1 MSKNNKANGKEAV
14 KFGTFSGVFTPS
26 ILTTFGVIMF
36 MRANYIVGEAGI
48 INAAL
53 ILFISQLITLL
64 TTLSVGAI
72 STNMAV
78 KGGGAYYIVSR
89 VLGAELGGAIG
100 IALFAAQVISISFY
114 LLGFTEAFTI
124 AFPSTAQYFMYIGLI
139 STTVLFLIAH
149 TGADGA
155 MKTQYIIMAVLF
167 SSIIIYLGG
176 AGRYFDASQFTA
188 NLHAPENGV
197 NFWTLFAIY
206 FPSVTGFIAG
216 INMSGDLED
225 PGRNMLRGTLY
236 SLIVATSV
244 YFLQILTFGGAS
256 TRADLIASPFQIMI
270 DNALFGA
277 GFMVIAGVYA
287 ATLSSALGR
296 FVGAPRVLQA
306 IARDEILPHIKPFA
320 RGFGPS
326 DEPRNGLYLCYG
338 VTLIMFLIGGN
349 GSGGQF
355 LNSVAAVMG
364 MFFLYTFGL
373 LNMAAFIELYSS
385 NPSYRPKFRF
395 FHWSMALFGI
405 ILSFGSAILIDA
417 KAATVA
423 FLVLYLL
430 IWYLRKRQMTTSFGD
445 ARRGYLYTKIRKNLF
460 NLQYLPEDTRN
471 WRPSIAVLS
480 GNPNTRSTL
489 VSYANWFNSNKGI
502 VILSN
507 ILIGDHELF
516 ASQRET
522 ALKQMHNF
530 LIEKNIKAF
539 PHVIIADSIINGT
552 KILLR
557 GTAYSPLRPNI
568 LTLGWKNDSK
578 NASTDYLA
586 TLKEATILNISQV
599 LIAETTQTATPHKNK
614 RIDLWW
620 RGRKNGSLML
630 LLAHL
635 LVHNW
640 EWAGATIVVKR
651 VIENEAGRE
660 PALDA
665 LEKLILESRVEA
677 QAEVVIAT
685 NTPFDETL
693 HLHSKNAD
701 CVFLGFELPKEEH
714 AESWFKAYNGMLKD
728 MPTTMLIHSTDEK
741 DYLNAEE

>member
-1 MSKNNKANGKEAV
+1 MSKNNKTNGKEPV
-14 KFGTFSGVFTPS
+14 KFGTFGGVFTPS

-36 MRANYIVGEAGI
+36 MRANYVVGEAGI

-53 ILFISQLITLL
+53 ILFISQFITLL
-64 TTLSVGAI
+64 TTLSIGAI
-72 STNMAV
+72 STNMSV

-114 LLGFTEAFTI
+114 LLGFTEAVTV

-139 STTVLFLIAH
+139 SATVLFLIAY
-149 TGADGA
+149 TGADWA
-155 MKTQYIIMAVLF
+155 MKTQYIIMAVLS
-167 SSIIIYLGG
+167 SSILIYLFG
-176 AGRYFDASQFTA
+176 AGRHFDTAQFTA
-188 NLHAPENGV
+188 NLKAPENGTS
-197 NFWTLFAIY
+197 FWTLFAIY

-216 INMSGDLED
+216 INMSGDLKD
-225 PGRNMLRGTLY
+225 PGKNMLRGTLY
-236 SLIVATSV
+236 SLVVATSV
-244 YFLQILTFGGAS
+244 YFIQTLIFGGAIG
-256 TRADLIASPFQIMI
+256 RDNLIAKPFEIMI

-306 IARDEILPHIKPFA
+306 IARDEILPYIKPFA
-320 RGFGPS
+320 RGFGHS

-338 VTLIMFLIGGN
+338 VTLIMLVMGGN

-355 LNSVAAVMG
+355 LNTVASVMG

-373 LNMAAFIELYSS
+373 LNLAAFIELYSS

-395 FHWSMALFGI
+395 FHWSVALFGV

-417 KAATVA
+417 KSAIAA
-423 FLVLYLL
+423 FLLLYLL

-471 WRPSIAVLS
+471 WRPSIAVLT

-489 VSYANWFNSNKGI
+489 ATYANWFNSNKGI
-502 VILSN
+502 IILSN
-507 ILIGDHELF
+507 ILIGDQELF
-516 ASQRET
+516 ASQRIT
-522 ALKQMHNF
+522 AIKQMHNF
-530 LIEKNIKAF
+530 LLEKNIKAF
-539 PHVIIADSIINGT
+539 PHVIIADSVINGT

-568 LTLGWKNDSK
+568 LACGWKNDTV
-578 NASTDYLA
+578 NGADDYLA
-586 TLKEATILNISQV
+586 TLKEATTLNINQV
-599 LIAETTQTATPHKNK
+599 LISEGAKQLTKKKNK

-635 LVHNW
+635 LIHNW
-640 EWAGATIVVKR
+640 EWAGATVVVKR
-651 VIENEAGRE
+651 VIENDAGHD

-665 LEKLILESRVEA
+665 LEKLIFDSRVEA
-677 QAEVVIAT
+677 EAEVVIS

-693 HLHSKNAD
+693 HQHSKDAD
-701 CVFLGFELPKEEH
+701 CVFLGFELPEEEY
-714 AESWFKAYNGMLKD
+714 AEAWFKAYNRMLKD
-728 MPTTMLIHSTDEK
+728 MPPTMLIHSTDEQ
-741 DYLNAEE
+741 DYLNPEE